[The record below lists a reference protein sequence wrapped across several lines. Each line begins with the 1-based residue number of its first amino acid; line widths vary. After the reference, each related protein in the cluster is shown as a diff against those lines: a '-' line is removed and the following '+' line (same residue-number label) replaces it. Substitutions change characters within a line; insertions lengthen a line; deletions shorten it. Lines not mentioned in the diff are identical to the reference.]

1 MNALKHLF
9 TCISLPASLYL
20 HLFTCISL
28 PASFYNF
35 LTNPF
40 IKKIS
45 NNLLLETTHSIQP

>member
-1 MNALKHLF
+1 MNALK
-9 TCISLPASLYL
+9 